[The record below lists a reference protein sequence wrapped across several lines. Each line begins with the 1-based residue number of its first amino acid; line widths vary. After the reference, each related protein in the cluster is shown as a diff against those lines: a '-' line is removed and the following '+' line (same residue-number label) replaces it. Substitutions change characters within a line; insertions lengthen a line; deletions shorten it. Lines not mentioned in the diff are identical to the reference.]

1 MFRKWALSVF
11 ILVGLAS
18 APFVFA
24 TDQSSVNYRNIGPT
38 FAPAVKDISSAS
50 YLMTASFDAI
60 VGSSLSANYA
70 VRSGAPINDTDP
82 AVCGNGVL
90 EAGEVCDNGAGN
102 NVCPRT
108 CSTSCTMNS
117 CVVVVPG
124 GGGGGGGGGAEP
136 PAASSTTVTFRGR
149 AYPMST
155 VTVLKDG
162 QIAITTIAG
171 PDAMFDVTLSGLSSG
186 NFTFSLY
193 SENSRGRR
201 SSLFTFPVFV
211 TQGANT
217 IISGIFLSPT
227 IDVDKDVVKQGD
239 IIQIFGQSAPAVVV
253 TIQVNSEPVFVNTNS
268 DPNGVY
274 LYAFNTGLIDIG
286 THSTKS
292 SASVSGTA
300 SGYSPTV
307 GFLVDEDGVIQPR
320 PLCSRADLNCDGRVN
335 LVDFSIAAFWY
346 KRVLG
351 TTFIPI
357 EVERLNGDGKI
368 DLTDFS
374 IMAYYWTG

>member
-1 MFRKWALSVF
+1 MFRKWALFIF
-11 ILVGLAS
+11 ILVGFAS
-18 APFVFA
+18 ARFVFA

-60 VGSSLSANYA
+60 VGASISANYS
-70 VRSGAPINDTDP
+70 VRSGVPINDTDP
-82 AVCGNGVL
+82 AVCGNGIL
-90 EAGEVCDNGAGN
+90 EAGEACDNGAGN

-108 CSTSCTMNS
+108 CSASCTMNS

-124 GGGGGGGGGAEP
+124 GGGGGGGGAEP
-136 PAASSTTVTFRGR
+136 PAASSTSVTFRGR
-149 AYPMST
+149 AYPLSR

-171 PDAMFDVTLSGLSSG
+171 PDAMFDVMLSGLSSG
-186 NFTFSLY
+186 NFTFSVY
-193 SENSRGRR
+193 GEDADGDR
-201 SSLFTFPVFV
+201 SSLFTFPITV

-217 IISGIFLSPT
+217 IVSGIFLSPT
-227 IDVDKDVVKQGD
+227 IDVDKNAVIQGD
-239 IIQIFGQSAPAVVV
+239 IIQIFGQSAPAVTV
-253 TIQVNSEPVFVNTNS
+253 TIQVNSEPVFVNA
-268 DPNGVY
+268 DADADGVY

-286 THSTKS
+286 SHTTKS
-292 SASVSGTA
+292 SAAVGGAA
-300 SGYSPTV
+300 SQYSPTV
-307 GFLVDEDGVIQPR
+307 GFEVNTTGEEVPIPT
-320 PLCSRADLNCDGRVN
+320 CSRADLNCDGRVN

-346 KRVLG
+346 KRALSA
-351 TTFIPI
+351 TFIPI

-368 DLTDFS
+368 DLVDFS